1 MNNNKSISQAI
12 PSPLT
17 IQQKLGTTTYQV
29 DLHFCQTGTETMLD
43 KVQHLLKQEILSSD
57 SPL

>member
-12 PSPLT
+12 SSPLT

-29 DLHFCQTGTETMLD
+29 DLHFCQAGTETMLD
-43 KVQHLLKQEILSSD
+43 KVRHLLKQETSCSENSL
-57 SPL
+57 